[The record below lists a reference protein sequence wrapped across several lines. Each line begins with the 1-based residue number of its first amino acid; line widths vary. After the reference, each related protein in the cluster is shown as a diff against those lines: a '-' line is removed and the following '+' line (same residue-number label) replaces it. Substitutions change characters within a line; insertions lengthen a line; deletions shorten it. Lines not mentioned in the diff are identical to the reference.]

1 MINLLTT
8 RVKDAKSE
16 LTALKTAY
24 VRGLG
29 LMDVYTYNGT
39 ANPPSREDYFFKM
52 VVTFDPEFAQ
62 NPLTYMSIGI
72 GDLQAPW
79 LGSALEIYNQ
89 TFTSDGFALTV
100 NGLISWAADDI
111 ATYTIYSTSP
121 ITNVSWEWT
130 LDE

>member
-8 RVKDAKSE
+8 RLKEAKEE
-16 LTALKTAY
+16 LTNLKTAY

-29 LMDVYTYNGT
+29 LMDVYTYSGT
-39 ANPPSREDYFFKM
+39 ASPPTRQDYLFKASI
-52 VVTFDPEFAQ
+52 TFDPEFAQ
-62 NPLTYMSIGI
+62 NPLTYLSIGI

-89 TFTSDGFALTV
+89 TFSSDGFTLTV
-100 NGLISWAADDI
+100 NGLISWAAEDI

>member
-8 RVKDAKSE
+8 RLKEAKEE
-16 LTALKTAY
+16 LTNLKTAY

-29 LMDVYTYNGT
+29 LMDVYTYSGT
-39 ANPPSREDYFFKM
+39 ASPPTRQDYLFK
-52 VVTFDPEFAQ
+52 VRITFDSEFAQ
-62 NPLTYMSIGI
+62 NPLTYLSIGI

-89 TFTSDGFALTV
+89 TFSSDGYTLTV